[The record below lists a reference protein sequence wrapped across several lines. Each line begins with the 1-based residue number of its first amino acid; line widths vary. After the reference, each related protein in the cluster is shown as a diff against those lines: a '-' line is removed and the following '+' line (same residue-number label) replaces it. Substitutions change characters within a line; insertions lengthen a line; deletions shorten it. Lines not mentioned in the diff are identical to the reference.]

1 MPNLSPNA
9 ARAPSRLYQW
19 LFGRG
24 QELPL
29 QADGTAVAL
38 CALLAVMVF
47 LAALGLTASSA
58 LTMLTQTWAH
68 SHTGEFTVE
77 VRPLAQSGAVREDGA
92 PVPSLTVR
100 VASVLEVLR
109 STPDIVSANPL
120 SEGEMRRLLS
130 PWLGEDINFQDLP
143 LPVLINATVRPEALA
158 TLADVAARLESTIP
172 GVKVDDNGAWLDA
185 MKKFV
190 DTLTFIA
197 RLIVILLGTA
207 AALTVVLVTRVGLLA
222 HRDIVDILHIM
233 GAPDKY
239 LAWQFQTFVARI
251 ALIGSVL
258 GVLMAVLA
266 LLLIT
271 AFGQAL
277 ELPLLPNII
286 ITWVDYA
293 KIVLLPLPAVVMA
306 VVVAR
311 LSVLLWVRQQL

>member
-1 MPNLSPNA
+1 MK
-9 ARAPSRLYQW
+9 RATGRTYQW

-47 LAALGLTASSA
+47 LAALGLTGSSTLTA
-58 LTMLTQTWAH
+58 LTETWSH

-77 VRPLAQSGAVREDGA
+77 IRPLPASNDGVA
-92 PVPSLTVR
+92 TPSLTVR
-100 VASVLEVLR
+100 VASVMEVLNN
-109 STPDIVSANPL
+109 TPGVTGATPL
-120 SEGEMRRLLS
+120 SEGEMRRLLG

-143 LPVLINATVRPEALA
+143 LPVLINATVAQSSIENLA
-158 TLADVAARLESTIP
+158 TLAARLESTIP

-185 MKKFV
+185 MKQFV

-197 RLIVILLGTA
+197 RLIVVLLGSA

-233 GAPDKY
+233 GAPDRH

-251 ALIGSVL
+251 AFIGSVV
-258 GVLMAVLA
+258 GVIMAVLA
-266 LLLIT
+266 LVLIT
-271 AFGQAL
+271 AFGAAL
-277 ELPLLPNII
+277 QLPLLPQ
-286 ITWVDYA
+286 ITIDWVDYA
-293 KIVLLPLPAVVMA
+293 KVILLPLPAVLMA
-306 VVVAR
+306 VIVAR
-311 LSVLLWVRQQL
+311 TSVLLWVRQQL

>member
-1 MPNLSPNA
+1 M
-9 ARAPSRLYQW
+9 RGTTSRTYQW

-47 LAALGLTASSA
+47 LASLGLTGSSA
-58 LTMLTQTWAH
+58 LTALTQTWAH
-68 SHTGEFTVE
+68 SHTGEFTIE
-77 VRPLAQSGAVREDGA
+77 VRPLSAKETGEA
-92 PVPSLTVR
+92 VPSLTVR
-100 VASVLEVLR
+100 VASVLEVLKN
-109 STPDIVSANPL
+109 TPGIANATPL
-120 SEGEMRRLLS
+120 SEGEMRRLLG
-130 PWLGEDINFQDLP
+130 PWLGEDVNFQDLP
-143 LPVLINATVRPEALA
+143 LPVLINATVAQNAIENV
-158 TLADVAARLESTIP
+158 ADMAARLESTIP

-197 RLIVILLGTA
+197 RLIVVLLGTA

-233 GAPDKY
+233 GAPDRY

-251 ALIGSVL
+251 ALIGSVV
-258 GVLMAVLA
+258 GVTMAVLA
-266 LLLIT
+266 VMLIT

-277 ELPLLPNII
+277 DLPLLPQINV
-286 ITWVDYA
+286 TWVDYA
-293 KIVLLPLPAVVMA
+293 KIVLLPLPAVFMA